1 MANYILVGNF
11 TDQGVRGVRD
21 TTKRAAAVRDAAKKA
36 GVTMKEIYWTMG
48 QFDLIG
54 IFDAPDDAS
63 MSAVA
68 LAISAAGNVR
78 GQTLRAYTRE
88 EMDAVLKK
96 LP

>member
-1 MANYILVGNF
+1 MATYIVVGNF

-36 GVTMKEIYWTMG
+36 GVTTKEIYWTMG
-48 QFDLIG
+48 QFDVIA

-68 LAISAAGNVR
+68 LAIGAAGNVR
-78 GQTLRAYTRE
+78 GQTLRAYSRE
-88 EMDAVLKK
+88 EMDAVLRKM
-96 LP
+96 P

>member
-1 MANYILVGNF
+1 MATYILVGNF

-21 TTKRAAAVRDAAKKA
+21 TTKRAVAVREAAKKA

-48 QFDLIG
+48 QFDVIA

-68 LAISAAGNVR
+68 LAIGAAGNVR
-78 GQTLRAYTRE
+78 GQTLRAYTKE
-88 EMDAVLKK
+88 EMDAVLRKM
-96 LP
+96 P